1 MFRSLIVAA
10 VLVIPGAALADK
22 ADADACAA
30 GISPQG
36 RIIYRQAV
44 GYVQRGATL
53 EDAMRRVLKPKVD
66 GGRMSEAEARK
77 YGREAG
83 NCARLVHR
91 RA

>member
-10 VLVIPGAALADK
+10 ILVIPGAALADK

-30 GISPQG
+30 GISPQS

-44 GYVQRGATL
+44 GYVQRGVTL
-53 EDAMRRVLKPKVD
+53 EDAMRRVLKPQVD
-66 GGRMSEAEARK
+66 AGRMSEAEARK

>member
-1 MFRSLIVAA
+1 MLRSLIVAA
-10 VLVIPGAALADK
+10 ILIVPGAALADK

-36 RIIYRQAV
+36 KVVYRSAV
-44 GYVQRGATL
+44 GYVQRGSTL
-53 EDAMRRVLKPKVD
+53 EEAVRQALKGKVD
-66 GGRMSEAEARK
+66 SGRMSEADARK

-91 RA
+91 KA